1 MKKIST
7 LAAVIVVGA
16 VAAANAQTSPGAS
29 KYSPGHE
36 MKHPSTK
43 SAKTGPGASS
53 YAPGHKKRKSRSTSA
68 SQISPGHEMK
78 R

>member
-7 LAAVIVVGA
+7 LAAAMLVGA

-36 MKHPSTK
+36 MKHPSAK
-43 SAKTGPGASS
+43 SKKTGPGASS
-53 YAPGHKKRKSRSTSA
+53 YAPGHKQKTPGGA
-68 SQISPGHEMK
+68 SEISPGHEMK